1 MGSKER
7 PQKIRCPLGR
17 AFNTVESQRLCRGRD
32 KGSKLLCLP
41 LKLPSPKSPKSP
53 NPAGQAAYLS
63 GKEAFGSV
71 FAQGSQATRP
81 RTLACTD
88 GLLSCRQD
96 FIQFVWGEA
105 EEGQRD
111 SEMKLAWA
119 WRAQRRSFWAPHSV
133 ACMNQ
138 GRASLSPSRRASLET
153 QGPAGQGRW
162 DAAMERAEG
171 REEDSHPSREGGCSG
186 GRRGCKEAHDRG
198 GCLNLSAGAQSGC
211 VDDQRASG

>member
-1 MGSKER
+1 M
-7 PQKIRCPLGR
+7 
-17 AFNTVESQRLCRGRD
+17 
-32 KGSKLLCLP
+32 
-41 LKLPSPKSPKSP
+41 
-53 NPAGQAAYLS
+53 
-63 GKEAFGSV
+63 

-111 SEMKLAWA
+111 SEMKSAWA
-119 WRAQRRSFWAPHSV
+119 WRAQRWSCWAPHS
-133 ACMNQ
+133 ATGMNR

-153 QGPAGQGRW
+153 QGPARQGRW

-171 REEDSHPSREGGCSG
+171 RDQDSRPSREGGWRG
-186 GRRGCKEAHDRG
+186 GRGAAKTLMTEVGAYTYRLVHSRGVWMISVEVAEG
-198 GCLNLSAGAQSGC
+198 GAG
-211 VDDQRASG
+211 